1 MTFRPQAPAAFTA
14 SARLSRLLQAANGN
28 ATAERVRNTLFS
40 DEIYERAFRQYMKHT
55 PVVIDLLQ
63 HAHGQDVSKSL
74 RAFLDGVHVDLKKM
88 IPEDFRAVIFDG
100 KDGFNPGF
108 LAFLKKRSTVSD
120 KGYSFT
126 LSPRAR
132 QPEYL

>member
-1 MTFRPQAPAAFTA
+1 MTFKLQPPAEIPA
-14 SARLSRLLQAANGN
+14 SVCLSRLLEAADGN
-28 ATAERVRNTLFS
+28 AKAERVRNTLFS
-40 DEIYERAFRQYMKHT
+40 DEIYERAFLQFMKHT

-63 HAHGQDVSKSL
+63 HAHGQGVSESL
-74 RAFLDGVHVDLKKM
+74 RAFLGGDHVDLKKM
-88 IPEDFRAVIFDG
+88 ILADFRAVIFDD

-126 LSPRAR
+126 LTPPKR

>member
-1 MTFRPQAPAAFTA
+1 MSFKPQPPAEIPA

-28 ATAERVRNTLFS
+28 QAAKAVLGAVFS
-40 DEIYERAFRQYMKHT
+40 DEIYERAFLQFMKHT
-55 PVVIDLLQ
+55 SVVIDLLQ

-74 RAFLDGVHVDLKKM
+74 RAFLGGVHVDLKKM
-88 IPEDFRAVIFDG
+88 IPADFCAVIFDG
-100 KDGFNPGF
+100 EEGFNLGF
-108 LAFLKKRSTVSD
+108 LAFLKMRSTVSD

-126 LSPRAR
+126 LTPPRR